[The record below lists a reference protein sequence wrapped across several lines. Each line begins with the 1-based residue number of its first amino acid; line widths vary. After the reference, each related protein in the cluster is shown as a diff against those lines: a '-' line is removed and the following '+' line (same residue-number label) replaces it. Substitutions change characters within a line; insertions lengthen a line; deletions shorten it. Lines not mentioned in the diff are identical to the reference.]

1 MNGFNAFVIIKKL
14 RHIVQ
19 RNLINLFSQRAVI
32 PSQAS
37 ESPTVFLGQ
46 ETCLFRFVFLRRQRR
61 VFHPRRFCRQFFL
74 RRQRRVFRPWC
85 FCRRFL
91 LRQAS
96 SRRRTFR
103 FFPADGSHQL
113 GNRCRRRRP
122 PLRQRTESRRTVCR
136 RSVKSRFFRKL
147 GYFRLGFGNAG
158 LRHRCRQRV
167 KIGQCFLRRVKPR
180 HFRFNPGIVNCRFLR
195 RNCRFCRGRLRR
207 FGFSAAS

>member
-61 VFHPRRFCRQFFL
+61 IFRSRHFRHRFL
-74 RRQRRVFRPWC
+74 RRQVFFSRRIFRHQ
-85 FCRRFL
+85 FFRR
-91 LRQAS
+91 QVS
-96 SRRRTFR
+96 PRRRTFR

-136 RSVKSRFFRKL
+136 RSIKSRFFRKL

-195 RNCRFCRGRLRR
+195 RNYRFCRGRLRR

>member
-37 ESPTVFLGQ
+37 ESPTIFLGQ

-61 VFHPRRFCRQFFL
+61 IFRSRHFRHRFL
-74 RRQRRVFRPWC
+74 RRQVF
-85 FCRRFL
+85 F
-91 LRQAS
+91 S
-96 SRRRTFR
+96 RRTFR

-136 RSVKSRFFRKL
+136 RSIKSRFFRKL

-180 HFRFNPGIVNCRFLR
+180 HFRFNPGIVNCRVLR
-195 RNCRFCRGRLRR
+195 RNYRFCRGRLRR